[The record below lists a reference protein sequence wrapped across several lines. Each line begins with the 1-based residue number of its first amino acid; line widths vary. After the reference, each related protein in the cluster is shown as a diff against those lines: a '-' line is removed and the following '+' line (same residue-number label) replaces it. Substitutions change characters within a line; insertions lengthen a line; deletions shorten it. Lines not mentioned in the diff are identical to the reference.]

1 MGDVLS
7 GLPQR
12 DAIVDDLKT
21 LARRIRRNRE
31 IAGLHYESDSIAGKA
46 LAEGILLKLRGLKN
60 LNNVAG
66 AGWYTNALIAAQ
78 AEWNAAANPYPPGV

>member
-31 IAGLHYESDSIAGKA
+31 IAGLHYQSDSIAGKA
-46 LAEGILLKLRGLKN
+46 LAESILLLLRN
-60 LNNVAG
+60 LRNLAPN
-66 AGWYTNALIAAQ
+66 GWYMYALTAAQ
-78 AEWNAAANPYPPGV
+78 AEWNPAANPYPSGV